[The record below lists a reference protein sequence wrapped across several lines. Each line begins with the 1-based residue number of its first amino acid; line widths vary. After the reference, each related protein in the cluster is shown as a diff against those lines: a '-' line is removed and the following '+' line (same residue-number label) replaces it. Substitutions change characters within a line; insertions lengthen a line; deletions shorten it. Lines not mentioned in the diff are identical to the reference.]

1 MDSIDYCEEGKMKT
15 NKNNFVDSCF
25 NTFLLAVEIV
35 ILTVIAAKAQDNF
48 TFDMLNGLFTPTQ
61 STEFFQAGRDSFEQQ
76 LEFLANPEKYLQDDL
91 LEIDPKLIEQIH
103 QPRKYLDF
111 DPSKF

>member
-1 MDSIDYCEEGKMKT
+1 MKT
-15 NKNNFVDSCF
+15 NNNDFVDSCF

-35 ILTVIAAKAQDNF
+35 VLTVIGAKAQDNF
-48 TFDMLNGLFTPTQ
+48 SFDMLNGLFTPNQ

-76 LEFLANPEKYLQDDL
+76 LEFFTNPEKYLEDDL
-91 LEIDPKLIEQIH
+91 LEIDPKLIEQIN

-111 DPSKF
+111 DPSKVQ